1 MEEKRTA
8 GRDEDSARGRGGQLE
23 ENSGMSRGQRG
34 VQQEERTSTTVVNK
48 KGSIYIQNR
57 FFLSINGFLGSLL

>member
-8 GRDEDSARGRGGQLE
+8 GRDEDSARSRGGQLE

-48 KGSIYIQNR
+48 KGQYICT
-57 FFLSINGFLGSLL
+57 FKIVFSLV

>member
-8 GRDEDSARGRGGQLE
+8 GRDEDSARSRGGQLE

-57 FFLSINGFLGSLL
+57 FFFSINGLLGSLL

>member
-8 GRDEDSARGRGGQLE
+8 GRDEDSARSRGGQLE
-23 ENSGMSRGQRG
+23 ENSGMSRGQQG

-57 FFLSINGFLGSLL
+57 FFFSINGLLGSLL

>member
-1 MEEKRTA
+1 MEEKRTV

-34 VQQEERTSTTVVNK
+34 VQQEERTATTGDIK
-48 KGSIYIQNR
+48 MDCLRTADDQRMGR
-57 FFLSINGFLGSLL
+57 RE